1 MKLYIETK
9 KSEKSGK
16 NFTGLY
22 LDLGYATQL
31 LSYDRSIL
39 MLVSN
44 LSAAEY
50 LKRTAEAGSIIMII
64 DNDKK

>member
-16 NFTGLY
+16 LFTGLY
-22 LDLGYATQL
+22 LDLGYAIQL

-44 LSAAEY
+44 LSAADY
-50 LKRTAEAGSIIMII
+50 LKQTAIEGSIIEIM
-64 DNDKK
+64 KK